1 MQNPIRFAFWILL
14 LHFLAGTAFAVTQ
27 NEMKSAVE
35 SRYKLTIPGF
45 LGNYKETGSVLV
57 VQKEGLRADRPRTN
71 FKPTVI
77 KGGQITTAG
86 GGDVPL
92 GSNVDGKLKN
102 GDRLYL
108 YGVRCGD
115 DYVEL
120 LLFTV
125 KEFVVTGSG
134 TRGPIPLQA
143 STLFQYDGGV
153 AAVTARQVM
162 DDIGA
167 WFKTE
172 GAISDNAEP
181 AARNE
186 TKAADKAESGNMAT
200 RTVQLGQTPEEV
212 VAILGAPEKKIL
224 LGAKTV
230 YVYKNLKL
238 VFIDGKLTDAE

>member
-1 MQNPIRFAFWILL
+1 MQNSIRFAFGILL

-27 NEMKSAVE
+27 NETKSAIE
-35 SRYKLTIPGF
+35 SRYKSTIPGF

-77 KGGQITTAG
+77 KWGQIITAG
-86 GGDVPL
+86 GGNLPL
-92 GSNVDGKLKN
+92 GNNVDGNLKI

-108 YGVRCGD
+108 YGFRCGD

-143 STLFQYDGGV
+143 STRFQYDGGL
-153 AAVTARQVM
+153 AAVTAKQVM
-162 DDIGA
+162 EDIGA
-167 WFKTE
+167 WFNRE
-172 GAISDNAEP
+172 GGAKDYAVKD
-181 AARNE
+181 E
-186 TKAADKAESGNMAT
+186 TKARDEAESGNMAT

-212 VAILGAPEKKIL
+212 IAILGAPDKKIL

-230 YVYKNLKL
+230 FVYRNLKL